1 MSKEFFGKII
11 QIIPAPAGMFSV
23 YSDEC
28 DPPSEYRMPIIAIGL
43 NDIGNLVP
51 LEIDR
56 DGEIIEAGTFGK
68 FLRMEVPGL

>member
-1 MSKEFFGKII
+1 MSNEFFGKII

-28 DPPSEYRMPIIAIGL
+28 DPPSEYRLPIIAIGL

-51 LEIDR
+51 LGIDR
-56 DGEIIEAGTFGK
+56 DGEILEAGDGGK
-68 FLRMEVPGL
+68 FLRIEAPGL